1 LPAYLRKTYT
11 WRNNMP
17 GMRSRRETIRV
28 GKDWSKG
35 QYAEEKKNKKP
46 KKK

>member
-1 LPAYLRKTYT
+1 
-11 WRNNMP
+11 MP
-17 GMRSRRETIRV
+17 GMRSRRETIRQ

-35 QYAEEKKNKKP
+35 LYYVWIRNKKS